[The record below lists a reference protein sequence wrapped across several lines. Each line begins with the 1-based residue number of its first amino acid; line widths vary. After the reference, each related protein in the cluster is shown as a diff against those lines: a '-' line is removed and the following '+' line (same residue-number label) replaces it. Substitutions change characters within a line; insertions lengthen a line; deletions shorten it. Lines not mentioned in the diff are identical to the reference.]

1 MSNVRP
7 QNIVSCMRYVVVGT
21 SGSGKSTF
29 ARKLSAVTHAP
40 YIELDEL
47 HWSENWTP
55 RPREEFEDR
64 VRRATS
70 GEGWVVDGNYS
81 VIRPIV
87 WSKATHVV
95 WLNFAR
101 SVVFSRIV
109 WRTLR
114 RAAAR
119 EMLWHGNRESFSKA
133 FLSKESILL
142 WSFTTYSKNVAKYTA
157 LRESN
162 EHPQLVW
169 AELRSPGSA
178 LEFLRTQA
186 GSGA

>member
-1 MSNVRP
+1 
-7 QNIVSCMRYVVVGT
+7 MRYVVVGT

-29 ARKLSAVTHAP
+29 ARKLSAVTHVP

-55 RPREEFEDR
+55 RPRAEFEDR
-64 VRRATS
+64 VLRATS

-81 VIRPIV
+81 VIRPVV

-101 SVVFSRIV
+101 SVVFPRIV

-114 RAAAR
+114 RAAVR
-119 EMLWHGNRESFSKA
+119 ETLWHGNRESFSKA

-157 LRESN
+157 LRESD

-169 AELRSPGSA
+169 AELRSPWHA
-178 LEFLRTQA
+178 PEFLRTQA
-186 GSGA
+186 THDA